1 MRMSIT
7 PTDNVND
14 YRRVSPDFIYNRFD
28 LHGGDDFYA
37 VRLGG
42 SRGKV
47 IEYRATGERAELGL
61 WLTEIT
67 VDELEQLILY
77 IVRTHSSV
85 RQITFSNGMIPY
97 ATAKVHNHFRIV
109 FPETVEEMESR
120 VSAKSRSKARKKLR
134 FAEEAYGEARIT
146 EYEGSGIPDSVVEE
160 FFRFKLATR
169 GREYNMTPA
178 EYLSRYHVSHC
189 YVLTVGETVGAVR
202 FACEQCPVVYGENFA
217 FNPELSDYSL
227 GRYIFM
233 YHLNRM
239 VEKGHTQLFFAGG
252 DFEYKTHYGSV
263 EETVYD
269 CRVDVE
275 KLDIK
280 ALEAKYSTAK
290 KLKRKIASMLPKRL
304 GDWLYRIKVRILG

>member
-1 MRMSIT
+1 VRMKIT
-7 PTDNVND
+7 PTYNVND

-28 LHGGDDFYA
+28 LFCEDGFFA
-37 VRLGG
+37 VRVGE
-42 SRGKV
+42 KV
-47 IEYRATGERAELGL
+47 IEYRVDGERAELGL
-61 WLTEIT
+61 WLTDIT
-67 VDELEQLILY
+67 AEELEQLILY
-77 IVRTHSSV
+77 IVRTHGDV
-85 RQITFSNGMIPY
+85 RQITCSNSVIPY
-97 ATAKVHNHFRIV
+97 GTAKAHNHFRIV

-134 FAEEAYGEARIT
+134 FAEEACGESKIT
-146 EYEGSGIPDSVVEE
+146 EYEGSEIPDSVVEA

-189 YVLTVGETVGAVR
+189 YVLTVGETIGAIR

-233 YHLNRM
+233 YHLSRM
-239 VEKGHTQLFFAGG
+239 VEKGKSQLFFAGG
-252 DFEYKTHYGSV
+252 DFEYKTHYGSI

-269 CRVDVE
+269 CRIDVA
-275 KLDIK
+275 KLDLK
-280 ALEAKYSTAK
+280 ALEAKYSTSK
-290 KLKRKIASMLPKRL
+290 KLKKKLASLLPKRV
-304 GDWLYRIKVRILG
+304 GDWLYRLKVRLLG